1 MSWPGSEPPV
11 PVFTFIFL
19 PPSGRVRIAEGLK
32 QAFDKAKVG
41 QPARYKWDG
50 TRGGGD
56 RTQARGC
63 ARIGPLAHDP
73 HARLTTFWVT
83 VPWGLDSQAHGVT
96 RVPHDARWQQACGKL
111 GC

>member
-11 PVFTFIFL
+11 PVFTFISL

-50 TRGGGD
+50 TRGGG
-56 RTQARGC
+56 
-63 ARIGPLAHDP
+63 IGPRHGAAPESDP
-73 HARLTTFWVT
+73 WLTT
-83 VPWGLDSQAHGVT
+83 PMLA
-96 RVPHDARWQQACGKL
+96 
-111 GC
+111 